1 MLHKLALSI
10 VFIYC
15 IFISVQ
21 SVNAASPLPQQTLK
35 IVLNQENPTKLTT
48 QNLFIETG
56 NPILYQTNPVANFY
70 ELKITGADNAVLFEG
85 KISYDTTTIEDVIT
99 VTPAPRNIGLPSFS
113 SLTLY
118 LPYYAEAER
127 VKMYDEKGTLLLDI
141 NLLTYGIGSTKRY
154 AECDQC
160 GYCKGGQVP
169 QKWNTCRECLYPS
182 ASTDAV
188 SGETLLIEDQTGE
201 PIKPQV
207 GAFYSDLGCVRSP
220 MGFQT
225 EQGPASLVRLIT
237 SVIYTM
243 TGSIALVMLMYGAF
257 LVTTSKGSSSQVKR
271 GKSIII
277 KTIVGTII
285 VFSAVFIVETIAKI
299 LRIPGFG
306 N

>member
-1 MLHKLALSI
+1 
-10 VFIYC
+10 
-15 IFISVQ
+15 
-21 SVNAASPLPQQTLK
+21 
-35 IVLNQENPTKLTT
+35 
-48 QNLFIETG
+48 
-56 NPILYQTNPVANFY
+56 
-70 ELKITGADNAVLFEG
+70 
-85 KISYDTTTIEDVIT
+85 
-99 VTPAPRNIGLPSFS
+99 
-113 SLTLY
+113 
-118 LPYYAEAER
+118 
-127 VKMYDEKGTLLLDI
+127 
-141 NLLTYGIGSTKRY
+141 
-154 AECDQC
+154 
-160 GYCKGGQVP
+160 VP

-237 SVIYTM
+237 SVIYTI
-243 TGSIALVMLMYGAF
+243 TGSIALVMLLYGAF